1 MCGITACVGRDGAV
15 EDLLTG
21 LRNLEYRGYDSAGLA
36 LQNGDGVAVCKR
48 EGEVSRLCET
58 VRGTHL
64 SGEAGIGH
72 TRWSTHGPPT
82 DANAH
87 PHTDCD
93 GDIAVV
99 HNGIIENH
107 DELRAELRER
117 GHTLDSDTDTEV
129 VPHLVAEYLPD
140 AESTEAAF
148 RHTLQRLEGSY
159 ALAMLVEGEDV
170 IYAARAGSPLVVGVD
185 DSAHFLAS
193 DVPAFLEF
201 TDRVVYLED
210 GDVATVTADR
220 ISVSDV
226 AGNPVARSI
235 QTVDWVAEDAQK
247 GEYDHFMHKEIHEQP
262 TALRQAV
269 RGRIDPEAGTVS
281 LEDFPKGA
289 FAGTTDVQ
297 FVACGTSYHAALYG
311 AALLTERGVSAS
323 VSRASE
329 FVVNPPPADDGTLV
343 VGVTQSGETADTL
356 AALRDA
362 ASRDVRTLAV
372 TNVVGSTAARECD
385 DALFIRAGPE
395 IGVAATKTFSSQIA
409 TLVCLMRALV
419 RDTVSAPRDETA
431 LLEALHAL
439 PNKVET
445 VLERSDAQAV
455 ANRYQR
461 SESHFFIGRHTA
473 QAVASEAALKLK
485 EISYEHAEGFPA
497 GELKHGPL
505 ALVTPETP
513 VYAIATGRNDE
524 KLRNN
529 VEEVRAR
536 NAPVVA
542 IAPDESPVAT
552 VADDQLTIP
561 TTHPALAGVLANVQL
576 QLLSYHVAS
585 LLDRPIDKPRN
596 LAKSVTV
603 E

>member
-1 MCGITACVGRDGAV
+1 MCGITACVGREQAV
-15 EDLLTG
+15 DDLLTG

-36 LQNGDGVAVCKR
+36 LQNGDSLAVFKR
-48 EGEVSRLCET
+48 EGEVSHLCET
-58 VRGTHL
+58 VRSTHL
-64 SGEAGIGH
+64 AGDACIGH

-82 DANAH
+82 DTNAH
-87 PHTDCD
+87 PHTDCH
-93 GDIAVV
+93 GDVAVV

-107 DELRAELRER
+107 EQLRTELRER
-117 GHTLDSDTDTEV
+117 GHDIESDTDTEV
-129 VPHLVAEYLPD
+129 VPHLVAEHLGETD
-140 AESTEAAF
+140 STVDAF
-148 RHTLQRLEGSY
+148 RAALDRLEGSY
-159 ALAMLVEGEDV
+159 AIAMLVDGEDAV
-170 IYAARAGSPLVVGVD
+170 YAARAGSPLVLGID
-185 DSAHFLAS
+185 DGAHFLAS

-210 GDVATVTADR
+210 GDIARVTADEATIR
-220 ISVSDV
+220 D
-226 AGNPVARSI
+226 ADGTPVERSR

-247 GEYDHFMHKEIHEQP
+247 GEYDHYMHKEIHEQP
-262 TALRQAV
+262 SALRQAI
-269 RGRIDPEAGTVS
+269 RGRVDPDTGEVS
-281 LEDFPKGA
+281 LEEFPPGA
-289 FAGTTDVQ
+289 FEGIDRVQ

-311 AALLTERGVSAS
+311 AELLTERGLHTS
-323 VSRASE
+323 VHLASE
-329 FVVNPPPADDGTLV
+329 FVVNPPPADESTLV

-362 ASRDVRTLAV
+362 TGRNVRTLAV

-409 TLVCLMRALV
+409 TLVCLTQALA
-419 RDTVSAPRDETA
+419 RDSPVETELDRD
-431 LLEALHAL
+431 LFRALHAL
-439 PNKVET
+439 PNHVET
-445 VLERSDAQAV
+445 VLERTAAPQIARRYRTSDA
-455 ANRYQR
+455 
-461 SESHFFIGRHTA
+461 HFFIGRHTA
-473 QAVASEAALKLK
+473 HAVAREAALKLK

-505 ALVTPETP
+505 ALVTADTP
-513 VYAIATGRNDE
+513 VFAIATGRNDE

-529 VEEVRAR
+529 VEEVKAR

-542 IAPDESPVAT
+542 VATADSPVT
-552 VADDQLTIP
+552 GVADDHLEIP
-561 TTHPALAGVLANVQL
+561 STHPDLAGVLANVQL
-576 QLLSYHVAS
+576 QLLSYHIAS